1 MTLEQVLLKAYT
13 DRQFRQRIQN
23 GTEQLSDLTEL
34 ERAAI
39 KSMDFEVL
47 NNSSPNDPNTIGC
60 GIGRC

>member
-13 DRQFRQRIQN
+13 DRQFRQRIQD
-23 GTEQLSDLTEL
+23 GTEQLLDLTEL

-47 NNSSPNDPNTIGC
+47 NNSTPTNPGTVGC
-60 GIGRC
+60 GIGRL